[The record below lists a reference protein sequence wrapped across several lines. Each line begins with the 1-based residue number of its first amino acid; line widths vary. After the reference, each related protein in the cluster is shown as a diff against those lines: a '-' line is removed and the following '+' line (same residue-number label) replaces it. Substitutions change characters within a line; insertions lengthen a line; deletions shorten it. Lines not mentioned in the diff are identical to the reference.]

1 MSELE
6 SNPTRTDEFR
16 TTLVEPF
23 LQRLKQTASSSDQ
36 LGDPIPNLR
45 VLEMPYVLEVFQVL
59 LRSKEHP
66 DLSEPDQ
73 FLTAFHPLKYLFY
86 SIPDHM
92 LRSAIGQMGVQSV
105 RLFDKLAAL
114 VMVMEWLATELDQ
127 ISERDWNTDTI
138 GAFLKANREAISYST
153 DLEPDS
159 HYSKNTWKFCRWAVL
174 GGQDGFAVALAMDV
188 LGKEQTLKR
197 LNAAKVVAQ
206 QLEYK

>member
-6 SNPTRTDEFR
+6 SNPTRIDEFR
-16 TTLVEPF
+16 TALLEPF
-23 LQRLKQTASSSDQ
+23 LEHLKETACSSDQ
-36 LGDPIPNLR
+36 LGDSIPSPR
-45 VLEMPYVLEVFQVL
+45 VLEMPYVLEVIQVL

-66 DLSEPDQ
+66 DLSEQDQ

-86 SIPDHM
+86 SIPDHV

-105 RLFDKLAAL
+105 RLFDQPAAL
-114 VMVMEWLATELDQ
+114 VMVMEWLAAELDR

-138 GAFLKANREAISYST
+138 GAFLKANKEAISFST

-188 LGKEQTLKR
+188 LGKERTLER